1 MAAGS
6 QRGAS
11 RVARVPR
18 KFWENVRMS
27 GPRLERILASTA
39 LALILSAPIGASA
52 IAQDAGAPTAAAQA
66 QQPAAEGALS
76 AIAATPSQA
85 TPSQAAAAA
94 GAAAVARREAT
105 AGPSAA
111 PAATSE
117 TATAAQDAVV
127 PGPATNPAVANEQ
140 AAAPDPLAALDP
152 ADRAV
157 AEKIRDLL
165 RAKTDTIFANKR
177 ERAAVDAFYQA
188 RHLAPLWLDKGVQ
201 NARAQAVIARLKDAD
216 ADGLDVN
223 DYKTPTFA
231 GLSADA
237 LAEAELKLTH

>member
-1 MAAGS
+1 
-6 QRGAS
+6 
-11 RVARVPR
+11 
-18 KFWENVRMS
+18 
-27 GPRLERILASTA
+27 ILASTA
-39 LALILSAPIGASA
+39 LALILAAPIGASA
-52 IAQDAGAPTAAAQA
+52 IAQDA
-66 QQPAAEGALS
+66 
-76 AIAATPSQA
+76 A

-105 AGPSAA
+105 AAARAA
-111 PAATSE
+111 PPAPSGAGTGGPKPGGPPP
-117 TATAAQDAVV
+117 AAQ
-127 PGPATNPAVANEQ
+127 PAAAREQ

-165 RAKTDTIFANKR
+165 AAKTDTIFANKR

-216 ADGLDVN
+216 
-223 DYKTPTFA
+223 
-231 GLSADA
+231 
-237 LAEAELKLTH
+237 

>member
-11 RVARVPR
+11 HVTRVPR
-18 KFWENVRMS
+18 EFLENDQMS

-39 LALILSAPIGASA
+39 LALILAAPIGASA
-52 IAQDAGAPTAAAQA
+52 IPQDAATA
-66 QQPAAEGALS
+66 G
-76 AIAATPSQA
+76 
-85 TPSQAAAAA
+85 QAAAAA

-105 AGPSAA
+105 AAPSAA

-127 PGPATNPAVANEQ
+127 PAPATNPAAASEQ

-165 RAKTDTIFANKR
+165 A
-177 ERAAVDAFYQA
+177 
-188 RHLAPLWLDKGVQ
+188 
-201 NARAQAVIARLKDAD
+201 
-216 ADGLDVN
+216 
-223 DYKTPTFA
+223 
-231 GLSADA
+231 
-237 LAEAELKLTH
+237 